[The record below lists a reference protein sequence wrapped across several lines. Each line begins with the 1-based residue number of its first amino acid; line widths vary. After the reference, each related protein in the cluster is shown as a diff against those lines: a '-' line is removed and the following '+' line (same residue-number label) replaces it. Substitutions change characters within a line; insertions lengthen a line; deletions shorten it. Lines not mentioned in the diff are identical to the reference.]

1 MRTIRHGIWF
11 SKKVWTRYE
20 FLLPR
25 ESELENHGQHT
36 VESIFLKNVTQC
48 HLDIDHDLMQIRG
61 IVIPAI
67 VIQAIVESL
76 PVIGR

>member
-11 SKKVWTRYE
+11 SKKVWIRDE
-20 FLLPR
+20 FPLPR
-25 ESELENHGQHT
+25 EYVLDNHRQHMA
-36 VESIFLKNVTQC
+36 EAICLKNVTQC
-48 HLDIDHDLMQIRG
+48 HLDLDLDLMQIQG
-61 IVIPAI
+61 IVIQAI